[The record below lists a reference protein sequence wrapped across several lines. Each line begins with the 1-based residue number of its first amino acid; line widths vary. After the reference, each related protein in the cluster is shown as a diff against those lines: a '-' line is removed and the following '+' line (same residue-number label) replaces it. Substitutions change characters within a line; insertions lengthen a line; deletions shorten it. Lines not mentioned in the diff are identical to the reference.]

1 MALHLSDHLGESIH
15 AAPLPDILNVLN
27 LHPFTLDDNRFRE
40 MGMNFDQARRN
51 MVEQQV
57 RSWEVLD
64 QRVLDVLGRVHRED
78 FVLAKHRRLAYADMM
93 LPLGNGEE
101 MMKPVVEGRMLQAL
115 ALEADD
121 EVLEVG
127 TGSGYITA
135 CIASLA
141 ASVLSVDI
149 DQGLIDKVGR
159 KLKSMSVDNVRLESG
174 DALGDWS
181 PERAFDAVVVTGSA
195 PAIPERFKSWVRP
208 GGRLFQVRGNSPV
221 MEAVLM
227 KRLDSD
233 NWATQSL
240 FETDLPR
247 LAGAEDPEVFVL

>member
-1 MALHLSDHLGESIH
+1 LGLI
-15 AAPLPDILNVLN
+15 AAD
-27 LHPFTLDDNRFRE
+27 FWEF
-40 MGMNFDQARRN
+40 GMNFDQARRN

-64 QRVLDVLGRVHRED
+64 QRVLDILGTVHRED
-78 FVLAKHRRLAYADMM
+78 FVLAKHRRLAYADLM
-93 LPLGNGEE
+93 LPLGNGEQ

-121 EVLEVG
+121 EVLEIG

-135 CIASLA
+135 CIAALA
-141 ASVLSVDI
+141 ATVLSVDI
-149 DQGLIDKVGR
+149 DQKMTEKVGR
-159 KLKSMSVDNVRLESG
+159 KLKGMSLENVTLETG
-174 DALGDWS
+174 DALGEWS

-195 PAIPERFKSWVRP
+195 PAIPDRFLTWVKP
-208 GGRLFQVRGNSPV
+208 GGRLFQIRGQSPV

-227 KRLDSD
+227 TRLETD

-247 LAGAEDPEVFVL
+247 LSGAEEPEVFTL

>member
-1 MALHLSDHLGESIH
+1 
-15 AAPLPDILNVLN
+15 
-27 LHPFTLDDNRFRE
+27 
-40 MGMNFDQARRN
+40 MNFDQARRN

-64 QRVLDVLGRVHRED
+64 QRVLDVLGRLHRED
-78 FVLAKHRRLAYADMM
+78 FVLAKHRRLAYADTM
-93 LPLGNGEE
+93 LPLGNGEQ

-115 ALEADD
+115 ALETDD
-121 EVLEVG
+121 EVLEIG

-141 ASVLSVDI
+141 ARVVSVEI
-149 DQGLIDKVGR
+149 DQKLTEKVAR
-159 KLKSMSVDNVRLESG
+159 KLKGMHLENVTLETG
-174 DALGDWS
+174 DALGEWS
-181 PERAFDAVVVTGSA
+181 PQRAFDAVVVTGSVMV
-195 PAIPERFKSWVRP
+195 IPDRFLSWVKP
-208 GGRLFQVRGNSPV
+208 GGRLFQIRGKSPV

-227 KRLDSD
+227 KRLDTE

-247 LAGAEDPEVFVL
+247 LTGAEDPEVFAL